1 MKVKIVSRILTFV
14 GIGACARLSHRSCPA
29 GFTHSVFQ
37 SAACSQG
44 HLAHSFIDCR
54 SVLDAHQVF
63 VCVLLLR
70 GALSGQIG
78 ELPDVHLLRSK
89 DMGLRPRLSIGIDVP
104 SLYGRFSCKSRLS
117 SAMATLLTP

>member
-29 GFTHSVFQ
+29 GFTPYFR
-37 SAACSQG
+37 AL
-44 HLAHSFIDCR
+44 LAPSLGPLIDGR

-104 SLYGRFSCKSRLS
+104 SLYDRFSCKSRLS